1 MAWHLLQGNTLH
13 ADENPVAQL
22 DPGRGKTKK
31 AYLWAYRSND
41 LQPGPRIIVFDY
53 RNGRG
58 GAHCRQFLGA
68 WQGHLMVDDYSG
80 VRREV
85 ANIIVMPFYQG
96 DMTNRSVGCS
106 LPVRA

>member
-1 MAWHLLQGNTLH
+1 
-13 ADENPVAQL
+13 
-22 DPGRGKTKK
+22 
-31 AYLWAYRSND
+31 
-41 LQPGPRIIVFDY
+41 
-53 RNGRG
+53 
-58 GAHCRQFLGA
+58 
-68 WQGHLMVDDYSG
+68 